1 MSDQPCFTFIG
12 KRVPKPDARDKATGA
27 ALYATD
33 LVVPRMLHGKI
44 LRSRYPHARILKI
57 DTTKAE
63 KLPGV
68 VCVITAEDTPKIG
81 YGYGKDNLPLKYGK
95 VRSLM
100 DEVAAVAARTPE
112 IAEEA
117 LSLIEV
123 EYEELPAVFDP
134 IEALKEE
141 APLIHEQRGDNLS
154 ITYDYV
160 HGNVD
165 EGFDQAEHVVEG
177 HFDVQFQAHACLGPC
192 ACIAEW
198 QTDGTLLMRSP
209 TQVPFLYQKDMA
221 ELLGIKGSQ
230 VRVEQ
235 PYIGGGFGSKL
246 DLYPYEAVAALLAK
260 KAGRPVKIEYD
271 RTEEFLYSPVRSPM
285 TMDVKTGCTK
295 DGHLTVRTA
304 DVISDDGAYNSW
316 GAVTPLVSMQTV
328 SALYRVPHCHFL
340 CRIVYTNNPYG
351 GAMRG
356 FGNPELTFACE
367 VQMDELAELC
377 GMDPLEFRLLNSN
390 QPGDVTGAG
399 LKITTCG
406 LPECLQKS
414 AAEVDWRE
422 NRKSKQTGQGVGLA
436 GVIHV
441 GGGARIYPSDGCG
454 VIVKIND
461 FGKVSIISG
470 STEIGQGSDTVLTQ
484 IVAEELGVPL
494 EWVSLVHTDTDV
506 RPWDVG
512 VHASRTTFIAGNA
525 AQRAARKAKEQILEV
540 AAELLKADIR
550 ELTIKEGKVFVT
562 KNPEQSLPIG
572 KVIRSRHFRPGGQ
585 VVIGEHYY
593 DPPTEHQD
601 KEWRGNI
608 SATYGFGAHAVQVE
622 VDEETGKVKVKKVAA
637 AHDVGRVINPI
648 GAEGQVDGGVA
659 MGIGYALSEQFHLD
673 RGRLLNPNFTDYKV
687 LTTMDIPEVVPIFVE
702 TNDPAGPFGAKGMGE
717 MTMVPTPAA
726 IANAVYHATGIRI
739 RSLPITPEKVLR
751 ALKERKRGENN
762 PPGGTH
768 P

>member
-1 MSDQPCFTFIG
+1 
-12 KRVPKPDARDKATGA
+12 
-27 ALYATD
+27 
-33 LVVPRMLHGKI
+33 
-44 LRSRYPHARILKI
+44 
-57 DTTKAE
+57 
-63 KLPGV
+63 
-68 VCVITAEDTPKIG
+68 
-81 YGYGKDNLPLKYGK
+81 
-95 VRSLM
+95 
-100 DEVAAVAARTPE
+100 
-112 IAEEA
+112 
-117 LSLIEV
+117 
-123 EYEELPAVFDP
+123 
-134 IEALKEE
+134 
-141 APLIHEQRGDNLS
+141 
-154 ITYDYV
+154 
-160 HGNVD
+160 
-165 EGFDQAEHVVEG
+165 
-177 HFDVQFQAHACLGPC
+177 
-192 ACIAEW
+192 
-198 QTDGTLLMRSP
+198 
-209 TQVPFLYQKDMA
+209 
-221 ELLGIKGSQ
+221 
-230 VRVEQ
+230 
-235 PYIGGGFGSKL
+235 
-246 DLYPYEAVAALLAK
+246 
-260 KAGRPVKIEYD
+260 
-271 RTEEFLYSPVRSPM
+271 
-285 TMDVKTGCTK
+285 
-295 DGHLTVRTA
+295 
-304 DVISDDGAYNSW
+304 
-316 GAVTPLVSMQTV
+316 
-328 SALYRVPHCHFL
+328 
-340 CRIVYTNNPYG
+340 
-351 GAMRG
+351 
-356 FGNPELTFACE
+356 
-367 VQMDELAELC
+367 
-377 GMDPLEFRLLNSN
+377 
-390 QPGDVTGAG
+390 
-399 LKITTCG
+399 
-406 LPECLQKS
+406 
-414 AAEVDWRE
+414 
-422 NRKSKQTGQGVGLA
+422 
-436 GVIHV
+436 
-441 GGGARIYPSDGCG
+441 
-454 VIVKIND
+454 
-461 FGKVSIISG
+461 
-470 STEIGQGSDTVLTQ
+470 TEIGQGSDTVLTQ

-751 ALKERKRGENN
+751 ALKERKQ
-762 PPGGTH
+762 GGK
-768 P
+768 